1 MVNHYRSVE
10 KVIIITTVSVVQTKK
25 TASEIYVS
33 DEQQRLKYEE
43 IIKIVIQIESQFKIK
58 WTNVVDRFIYIK
70 LIIQRENI
78 LKVIGEGDF
87 DSEEEREEY
96 EEFIKKIQEIEVTV
110 GIKKLVKNIKI
121 QYIEYLK
128 IILYIYETF
137 GMKFKSQVEIMEY
150 EKILRQIQIL
160 EQVKIS

>member
-1 MVNHYRSVE
+1 M
-10 KVIIITTVSVVQTKK
+10 
-25 TASEIYVS
+25 
-33 DEQQRLKYEE
+33 
-43 IIKIVIQIESQFKIK
+43 QIESQFKIK
-58 WTNVVDRFIYIK
+58 WNNVVDRYIYIK

-96 EEFIKKIQEIEVTV
+96 EEFIKKIEEIEASV

-128 IILYIYETF
+128 ILLYIYETF

-150 EKILRQIQIL
+150 EKILRQIQVL
-160 EQVKIS
+160 EQVKIN